1 MRTTAIL
8 LAAGSGERL
17 GRSTPKALVPMCGW
31 PLFLYSLAAI
41 KASQAVDNVI
51 MVVPPG
57 EIGRVSVALPTSD
70 GAGPAIAEGGRS
82 RQESVR
88 LGLAAID
95 HESWPVD
102 VVICHDAARPFAS
115 PNLFA
120 RVVDAVRR
128 ADGALPIV
136 PSPDTVKR
144 LHGEHVSETIPR
156 EEIGLAQTPQAFAA
170 NVLRQAHEQALA
182 DGREAT
188 DDAMLLEAA
197 GFEVAVVQ
205 GEVANFKITTAEDLE
220 RAEWMAPR
228 WLGRWGLDLAAAVSG
243 ESGAGR
249 V

>member
-1 MRTTAIL
+1 MRATAIL

-17 GRSTPKALVPMCGW
+17 GGSIPKALVPVCGW

-41 KASQAVDNVI
+41 KASEAVDNAVI
-51 MVVPPG
+51 VVPPG
-57 EIGRVSVALPTSD
+57 EIGRVSMAIPTSD
-70 GAGPAIAEGGRS
+70 VAGPVIAEGGRS

-95 HESWPVD
+95 HESWSVD
-102 VVICHDAARPFAS
+102 VVVCHDAARPFAS

-120 RVVDAVRR
+120 RVVEAVRR

-144 LHGEHVSETIPR
+144 LQGERVSQTIPR

-170 NVLRQAHEQALA
+170 NVLRQAHERALA

-205 GEVANFKITTAEDLE
+205 GEVANFKVTTSDDLE

-228 WLGRWGLDLAAAVSG
+228 WLKRWGLDLAATVLG
-243 ESGAGR
+243 EPGAGR